1 MNCPGFE
8 QLIDYLDG
16 RLAAATA
23 ETVAAHLAAGCSEC
37 AASRAWYENTGQLAR
52 TDESVEPPQWV
63 VNRAIKIFDGT
74 RGRSALAK
82 RLGTIIATLVYDS
95 FARPAVAAARS
106 TEANDHQLLYRADD
120 YKIDLLMASSDQGT
134 DMRGQVLRESEFL
147 FESTAGIPLELVVGG
162 KMVYS
167 TNTNEMG
174 EFRIRA
180 IDSGRYDLRIE
191 AGEVSITVAGL
202 TIV

>member
-1 MNCPGFE
+1 MKTPGKW
-8 QLIDYLDG
+8 LG
-16 RLAAATA
+16 
-23 ETVAAHLAAGCSEC
+23 G
-37 AASRAWYENTGQLAR
+37 
-52 TDESVEPPQWV
+52 
-63 VNRAIKIFDGT
+63 
-74 RGRSALAK
+74 LAK

-95 FARPAVAAARS
+95 LGRPAVAGARS
-106 TEANDHQLLYRADD
+106 TEPNDHQLLFSADD
-120 YKIDLLMASSDQGT
+120 YKIDLLMASSDEGT

-147 FESTAGIPLELVVGG
+147 FESTAGIPLELVAGG

-180 IDSGRYDLRIE
+180 IDSGQYDLRIE
-191 AGEVSITVAGL
+191 AGEVSITVVGL